1 MVSKQ
6 ISGND
11 VQIVTFGRHTYADGF
26 PAFDW
31 PNSGFRFT
39 FRGNA
44 VILSFA
50 ELKKPYTFYVR
61 VRVDN
66 INQRFALSTGNEKI
80 IIEGLK
86 SGRHTLE
93 LIKITEGEERIVFT
107 GAEIFGTTPT
117 LLPTPAATG
126 MKIEFLGDSL
136 TAGYGNLAPATEK
149 LFYTFQQDSTR
160 AYAYI
165 CASKLGADA
174 HYECISG
181 KGVYFNCN
189 GVKDYEIPTFF
200 THASRETREPW
211 DFSVWTPDVV
221 VINAGTNDYCG
232 KVEPENF
239 ITAAVDFLQL
249 VRSKYPTA
257 LIIWAYGMTQTT
269 ATTAIKEAV
278 NRFGDDNTRFLKL
291 RSMYDYV
298 GEIGGNGHPN
308 EKAHKR
314 VGMML
319 AKYIEQEMKQAN
331 L

>member
-1 MVSKQ
+1 MASKMIQ
-6 ISGND
+6 GNEKE
-11 VQIVTFGRHTYADGF
+11 IVTFGRHTYSNGF

-31 PNSGFRFT
+31 PNSGFYFT

-50 ELKKPYTFYVR
+50 EFKKPYTFYVL
-61 VRVDN
+61 VKVDN
-66 INQRFALSTGNEKI
+66 ICQRFALSTGNEKI
-80 IIEGLK
+80 IIEGLQNK
-86 SGRHTLE
+86 RHAIE

-107 GAEIFGTTPT
+107 GAEIFGTTPA
-117 LLPTPAATG
+117 LLPSVPKEG
-126 MKIEFLGDSL
+126 LKIEFLGDSI

-165 CASKLGADA
+165 CASLLGADA

-211 DFSVWTPDVV
+211 DFTAWTPDVV

-232 KVEPENF
+232 KVEDKTFTE
-239 ITAAVDFLQL
+239 AAVDFLKL
-249 VRSKYPTA
+249 VRSKYPKA
-257 LIIWAYGMTQTT
+257 LIIWAYGMMQTC
-269 ATTAIKEAV
+269 AYNAIEEAV
-278 NRFGDDNTRFLKL
+278 NTFADDNARFVKI
-291 RSMYDYV
+291 RSMYEYQD
-298 GEIGGNGHPN
+298 EIGGNGHPN
-308 EKAHKR
+308 EKCHRR
-314 VGMML
+314 VGKML
-319 AKYIEQEMKQAN
+319 AKYIKQELK